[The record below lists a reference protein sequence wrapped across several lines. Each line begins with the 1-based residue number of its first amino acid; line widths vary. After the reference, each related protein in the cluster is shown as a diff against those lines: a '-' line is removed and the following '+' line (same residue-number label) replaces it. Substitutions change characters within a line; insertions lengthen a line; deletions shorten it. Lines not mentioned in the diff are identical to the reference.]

1 MYPKSTVSDPLLKS
15 WRGVIFFGH
24 IPIMVLEKLKKN
36 GRIYAFLDEYSDK
49 SVTPKMESVAVVVRG
64 NEVSD

>member
-1 MYPKSTVSDPLLKS
+1 
-15 WRGVIFFGH
+15 
-24 IPIMVLEKLKKN
+24 MVLEKLKKN

-49 SVTPKMESVAVVVRG
+49 NQTRKMESVAVVVRG